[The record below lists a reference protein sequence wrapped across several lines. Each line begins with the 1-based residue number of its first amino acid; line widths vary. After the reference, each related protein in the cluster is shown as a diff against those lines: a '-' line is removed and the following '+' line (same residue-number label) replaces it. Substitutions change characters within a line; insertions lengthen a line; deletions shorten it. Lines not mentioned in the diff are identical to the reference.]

1 MVFQGKVSL
10 NELVVTGI
18 SLATLKNAMR
28 LHLIPLYVLPPLLAL
43 AAPADEPTS
52 PIYRITVI
60 QRSLPAVNYGH
71 RSGPTQT
78 DFRGTVLTPGA
89 KGSAIVEA
97 KTGAVNIHA
106 KLERLGAP
114 QQFGAEF
121 LTYVL
126 WAVSPEGQTDRLGE
140 IITNANNEG
149 KLDVS
154 TSFQT
159 FGLLVTAEPYFAVS
173 KPSPVVVMENVL
185 RPDTIGT
192 AEQVSAK
199 YELLPRADNYT
210 VSLASPADARAAK
223 PVLVSQREYE
233 VQVALYQARNAIQIA
248 RAERVDVYAP
258 DTLGK
263 AERLAQQAEQTPD
276 RKAYSDRIIMLARQA
291 AQTAEDARNIAAQR
305 KAAEH
310 LAGN

>member
-1 MVFQGKVSL
+1 MKPL
-10 NELVVTGI
+10 L
-18 SLATLKNAMR
+18 
-28 LHLIPLYVLPPLLAL
+28 LIPLYVLPPLLAL

-52 PIYRITVI
+52 PIYRITVV

-71 RSGPTQT
+71 RSGPTQI
-78 DFRGTVLTPGA
+78 DFRGTVLSPGA
-89 KGSAIVEA
+89 KGNATVEA
-97 KTGAVNIHA
+97 KPGAVNIRA

-173 KPSPVVVMENVL
+173 
-185 RPDTIGT
+185 
-192 AEQVSAK
+192 
-199 YELLPRADNYT
+199 
-210 VSLASPADARAAK
+210 
-223 PVLVSQREYE
+223 
-233 VQVALYQARNAIQIA
+233 
-248 RAERVDVYAP
+248 
-258 DTLGK
+258 
-263 AERLAQQAEQTPD
+263 
-276 RKAYSDRIIMLARQA
+276 
-291 AQTAEDARNIAAQR
+291 
-305 KAAEH
+305 
-310 LAGN
+310 

>member
-1 MVFQGKVSL
+1 MKPL
-10 NELVVTGI
+10 L
-18 SLATLKNAMR
+18 
-28 LHLIPLYVLPPLLAL
+28 LIPLYVLPPLLAL

-52 PIYRITVI
+52 PIYRITVV

-71 RSGPTQT
+71 RSGPTQI
-78 DFRGTVLTPGA
+78 DFRGTVLAPGA
-89 KGSAIVEA
+89 KGSATVEA
-97 KTGAVNIHA
+97 KPGAVNVRA

-114 QQFGAEF
+114 QQFGAEY

-126 WAVSPEGQTDRLGE
+126 WAVSPEGQADRLGE
-140 IITNANNEG
+140 IVTNANNEG

-199 YELLPRADNYT
+199 YELLPRTDNYT
-210 VSLASPADARAAK
+210 VSLAPPADGRAK
-223 PVLVSQREYE
+223 PVMVSQREYE

-248 RAERVDVYAP
+248 KAERVDAYAA

-276 RKAYSDRIIMLARQA
+276 RKAYSERIIMLARQA

>member
-1 MVFQGKVSL
+1 
-10 NELVVTGI
+10 
-18 SLATLKNAMR
+18 MR
-28 LHLIPLYVLPPLLAL
+28 LPLLIPLYVLPPLVAL
-43 AAPADEPTS
+43 AAPADES
-52 PIYRITVI
+52 APIYRITVV

-71 RSGPTQT
+71 RSGPTPI
-78 DFRGTVLTPGA
+78 DFRGTVLAPGA
-89 KGSAIVEA
+89 KGSAVVEA
-97 KTGAVNIHA
+97 KTGAVNIRA

-140 IITNANNEG
+140 IVTNANNEG

-199 YELLPRADNYT
+199 YELLPRASNYT
-210 VSLASPADARAAK
+210 VSLAPPGDARTAK

-248 RAERVDVYAP
+248 KAEHVDAYAA

-263 AERLAQQAEQTPD
+263 AERLAQEAEQTPD
-276 RKAYSDRIIMLARQA
+276 RKASSDRIIMLARQA

-305 KAAEH
+305 RAAEH

>member
-1 MVFQGKVSL
+1 MKPL
-10 NELVVTGI
+10 L
-18 SLATLKNAMR
+18 
-28 LHLIPLYVLPPLLAL
+28 LIPLYVLPPLLAL

-52 PIYRITVI
+52 PIYRITVV
-60 QRSLPAVNYGH
+60 QRSLPTVNYGH
-71 RSGPTQT
+71 RSGPTQI
-78 DFRGTVLTPGA
+78 DFRGTVLAPGA
-89 KGSAIVEA
+89 KGSATVEA
-97 KTGAVNIHA
+97 KPGAVNVRA

-114 QQFGAEF
+114 QQFGAEY

-126 WAVSPEGQTDRLGE
+126 WAVSPEGQADRLGE
-140 IITNANNEG
+140 IVTNANNEG

-199 YELLPRADNYT
+199 YELLPRTDNYT
-210 VSLASPADARAAK
+210 VSLTPPPDGRAK
-223 PVLVSQREYE
+223 PVMVSQREYE

-248 RAERVDVYAP
+248 KAERVDAYAA

-276 RKAYSDRIIMLARQA
+276 RKAYSERIIMLARQA

>member
-1 MVFQGKVSL
+1 
-10 NELVVTGI
+10 
-18 SLATLKNAMR
+18 MR
-28 LHLIPLYVLPPLLAL
+28 LLLVPLYVLPPLVAL
-43 AAPADEPTS
+43 AAPADEATS
-52 PIYRITVI
+52 PIYRITVV

-71 RSGPTQT
+71 RSGPTQI
-78 DFRGTVLTPGA
+78 DFRGTVLAPGA
-89 KGSAIVEA
+89 KGSATVEA
-97 KTGAVNIHA
+97 KPGAVTIRA

-140 IITNANNEG
+140 IITNPHNEG
-149 KLDVS
+149 KLEVS

-199 YELLPRADNYT
+199 YELLPRTDNYT
-210 VSLASPADARAAK
+210 VSLAPPPDARGAK

-248 RAERVDVYAP
+248 RAERVDAYAP
-258 DTLGK
+258 DTLRK
-263 AERLAQQAEQTPD
+263 AERLAQEAEQTPD
-276 RKAYSDRIIMLARQA
+276 RKGHSDRVIMLARQA
-291 AQTAEDARNIAAQR
+291 AQTAEDARNIATQR
-305 KAAEH
+305 KATEH

>member
-1 MVFQGKVSL
+1 V
-10 NELVVTGI
+10 
-18 SLATLKNAMR
+18 LA
-28 LHLIPLYVLPPLLAL
+28 
-43 AAPADEPTS
+43 
-52 PIYRITVI
+52 
-60 QRSLPAVNYGH
+60 
-71 RSGPTQT
+71 
-78 DFRGTVLTPGA
+78 PGA
-89 KGSAIVEA
+89 KGGAVVEA
-97 KTGAVNIHA
+97 KTGAVNIRA

-114 QQFGAEF
+114 QQFGAEY

-140 IITNANNEG
+140 VITNANNEG

-192 AEQVSAK
+192 VEQVSAK
-199 YELLPRADNYT
+199 YELLPRAANYT
-210 VSLASPADARAAK
+210 VSLAPPGDARTATK

-248 RAERVDVYAP
+248 KAEHVDTYAP

-263 AERLAQQAEQTPD
+263 AERLAQEAEQTPD
-276 RKAYSDRIIMLARQA
+276 RKASSDRIIMLARQA